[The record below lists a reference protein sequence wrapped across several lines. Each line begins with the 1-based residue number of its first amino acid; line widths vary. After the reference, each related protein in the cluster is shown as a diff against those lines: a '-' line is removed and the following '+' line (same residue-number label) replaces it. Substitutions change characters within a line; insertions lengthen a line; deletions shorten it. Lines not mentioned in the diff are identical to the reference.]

1 MSTILPIK
9 PCMQDSVI
17 MITTN
22 LDGHIIK
29 NSSLENNPFK
39 NCGNIYEVESL
50 LPYKNILY
58 ANFETKKLAINIFK
72 QNHIIFQTINEF
84 GIQFVITEWFINSPL
99 LQKHANIKI
108 KKELCCIERFSIIEQ
123 EVMYFMQIGAYSQK
137 DLVNCCYQY
146 GIRHSVRQI
155 KYNIAKLYDKFE
167 VNGIFQLLQSLN
179 HHKLNKYAPLSIIKP
194 NIYSA

>member
-72 QNHIIFQTINEF
+72 QNHIIFQTIN
-84 GIQFVITEWFINSPL
+84 
-99 LQKHANIKI
+99 
-108 KKELCCIERFSIIEQ
+108 
-123 EVMYFMQIGAYSQK
+123 
-137 DLVNCCYQY
+137 
-146 GIRHSVRQI
+146 
-155 KYNIAKLYDKFE
+155 
-167 VNGIFQLLQSLN
+167 
-179 HHKLNKYAPLSIIKP
+179 
-194 NIYSA
+194 